1 MMEELKALEEKVDAL
16 ISLVG
21 KLRDENKKLREELSK
36 ANERLREL
44 EELEEQRERFL
55 KEKKDMEDRIR
66 RIFAKLVDVVN
77 KEGE

>member
-1 MMEELKALEEKVDAL
+1 MEELKALEEKVDAL

>member
-1 MMEELKALEEKVDAL
+1 MEELKALEEKVDAL

-21 KLRDENKKLREELSK
+21 RMREENKKLKEELSK

-44 EELEEQRERFL
+44 EELEKQREQFL

-66 RIFAKLVDVVN
+66 RIFTKLVNVVN